1 MIDETVAEIQAMETH
16 SSSVVVVKAAEALGE
31 LLDRDYDSLE
41 SFERD
46 VEHNAGALRRS
57 NPSHASM
64 HGALREVEQRV
75 IGEAS
80 TVAEARKLL
89 NTTIQETISEV
100 RSGKREAAARAAGIL
115 DDGETFVTH
124 DYSSTVLEAV
134 RQAAATG
141 AELTAHVTEARPR
154 YLGRKAARRFVN
166 IEGVTPHLFVDSA
179 MAHALADAD
188 RVLLGMT
195 CVTDDTYY
203 NRVGTYPLIATA
215 AQQNVPVTVVGSS
228 AKVVGGF
235 RFQNEYRKAVEVSRE
250 PIEDVAI
257 ENPAYDEAPMELIE
271 QVITDQGTT
280 EV

>member
-100 RSGKREAAARAAGIL
+100 RSGKREAAAQAAEIL
-115 DDGETFVTH
+115 DDGDTFLTH

-141 AELTAHVTEARPR
+141 TELTAHVTEARPR

-166 IEGVTPHLFVDSA
+166 IEGVTPHLFIDSA

-228 AKVVGGF
+228 AKVVDGF

-257 ENPAYDEAPMELIE
+257 ENPAYDEAPMELID
-271 QVITDQGTT
+271 QVITDEGITD
-280 EV
+280 V

>member
-1 MIDETVAEIQAMETH
+1 M
-16 SSSVVVVKAAEALGE
+16 
-31 LLDRDYDSLE
+31 
-41 SFERD
+41 
-46 VEHNAGALRRS
+46 
-57 NPSHASM
+57 
-64 HGALREVEQRV
+64 
-75 IGEAS
+75 
-80 TVAEARKLL
+80 
-89 NTTIQETISEV
+89 
-100 RSGKREAAARAAGIL
+100 
-115 DDGETFVTH
+115 
-124 DYSSTVLEAV
+124 LEAV

-154 YLGRKAARRFVN
+154 YLGRKAARRFVD

-228 AKVVGGF
+228 AKVVDGF

-257 ENPAYDEAPMELIE
+257 ENPAYDEAPMELID
-271 QVITDQGTT
+271 QVITDEGITD
-280 EV
+280 V

>member
-100 RSGKREAAARAAGIL
+100 RSGKREAAAQAAEIL
-115 DDGETFVTH
+115 DDGDTFLTH

-154 YLGRKAARRFVN
+154 YLGRKAARQFVN

-228 AKVVGGF
+228 AKVVDGF

-257 ENPAYDEAPMELIE
+257 ENPAYDGAPIELID
-271 QVITDQGTT
+271 QVITDDGITD
-280 EV
+280 V

>member
-46 VEHNAGALRRS
+46 VEHNTGALRRS

-100 RSGKREAAARAAGIL
+100 RSGKREAAARAAEIL
-115 DDGETFVTH
+115 DDGDTFLTH

-166 IEGVTPHLFVDSA
+166 IEGVTPHLFIDSA

-228 AKVVGGF
+228 AKVVDGF

-257 ENPAYDEAPMELIE
+257 ENPAYDEAPMELID
-271 QVITDQGTT
+271 QVITDEGIID
-280 EV
+280 V